1 MTPDDADGPWP
12 DDLPGVL
19 VLPSGRRVRG
29 RSLRC
34 GLPDGPQPTAGL
46 YLLGHRPPPTPWPS
60 QWLRW
65 PDFGLPWRPGRA
77 LQVVARAR
85 STAGVERVEVAC
97 AGGTGRTGT
106 VLAGMAVLDG
116 LDPDQAVAWVRE
128 RYRPRA
134 VETPWQRQYL
144 RLFAVARERLAAQ

>member
-1 MTPDDADGPWP
+1 MTPDDGVPWP

-29 RSLRC
+29 RSLRSGAPA
-34 GLPDGPQPTAGL
+34 GLEPRSGL
-46 YLLGHRPPPTPWPS
+46 YLLGHRPPATPWPS
-60 QWLRW
+60 QWVRW
-65 PDFGLPWRPGRA
+65 PDFGLPVRPLRTIEVVRRA
-77 LQVVARAR
+77 LAV
-85 STAGVERVEVAC
+85 TADQRLEVAC

-116 LDPDQAVAWVRE
+116 LDPDEAVAWVRD

-134 VETPWQRQYL
+134 VEAPWQRQYL
-144 RLFAVARERLAAQ
+144 RLFAVVRDRGAAQQ